1 LDQLTAFLNGF
12 FVTETKVR
20 AFLTYAEAIMNRMI
34 ACQIIALSFV
44 LIFGLPSFS
53 QAQKLVVGY
62 SGITAI
68 QAPFWII
75 KDAGYFK
82 QEGLDA
88 NLIYIAASS
97 TMAQAMMAGE
107 VAIST
112 ANSQAVVDTGLQG
125 GDLVA
130 IGAIVNFVALYVIA
144 APEIKSVQDLRGK
157 PVGVTRFGATTDF
170 AMQMFL
176 KKYGLEPVRD
186 VPIIQIGGLPE
197 LAAAL
202 SNKSIYAAAMS
213 YPMGLV
219 AQQAG
224 MKMLANLAKEQIPF
238 LHQGLTTTGKF
249 MREHRAQ
256 AKAFVR
262 AYGKAVHFMHTR
274 KEESKA
280 IVSRYTKVTDPGM
293 LEGTMQ
299 YAYDFVEK
307 IPLVKRE
314 AFQVTVDE
322 IAKKNPKAKQ
332 AKLEQFYDNSL
343 VQELINEGFF
353 ASLWGR

>member
-1 LDQLTAFLNGF
+1 MKERTARRYMAVYL
-12 FVTETKVR
+12 V
-20 AFLTYAEAIMNRMI
+20 AI
-34 ACQIIALSFV
+34 L
-44 LIFGLPSFS
+44 LLPSIVS
-53 QAQKLVVGY
+53 AQKIMIGY
-62 SGITAI
+62 SGVTAI
-68 QAPFWII
+68 QAPVWVM
-75 KDAGYFK
+75 KDAGHLK

-88 NLIYIAASS
+88 DLIYIASSS
-97 TMAQAMMAGE
+97 TMAQAMLAGD

-112 ANSQAVVDTGLQG
+112 TNSQAIVDTGLQG

-130 IGAIVNFVALYVIA
+130 VGAIVNFVALYVIA
-144 APEIKSVQDLRGK
+144 APEIKSVKDLRGK

-197 LAAAL
+197 LAAGL

-224 MKMLANLAKEQIPF
+224 MKMLANLAKEGIPF
-238 LHQGLTTTGKF
+238 VHQGLTTTGKF
-249 MREHRAQ
+249 LRERRAQ

-262 AYGKAVHFMHTR
+262 GYGKAVHFMHTR
-274 KEESKA
+274 KEESKS
-280 IVSRYTKVTDPGM
+280 IVSRYTKVTDPAM

-314 AFQVTVDE
+314 AFQVTADE
-322 IAKKNPKAKQ
+322 IGKKNPKAKA

-353 ASLWGR
+353 TSLWGK

>member
-1 LDQLTAFLNGF
+1 MKAFAWKLIVIN
-12 FVTETKVR
+12 
-20 AFLTYAEAIMNRMI
+20 
-34 ACQIIALSFV
+34 FV
-44 LIFGLPSFS
+44 LCFALPPLAS
-53 QAQKLVVGY
+53 AQKFVVGY

-82 QEGLDA
+82 QEGLDS
-88 NLIYIAASS
+88 NLVYIAASS
-97 TMAQAMMAGE
+97 TMAQAMLAGE

-130 IGAIVNFVALYVIA
+130 VGAIVNFVALYVIA

-157 PVGVTRFGATTDF
+157 PVGVSRFGATTDF

-224 MKMLANLAKEQIPF
+224 MKVLANLAKEEIPF
-238 LHQGLTTTGKF
+238 LHQGLTTTGRF
-249 MREHRAQ
+249 MRERRAQ

-262 AYGKAVHFMHTR
+262 AYGKAVHYMHTR

-280 IVSRYTKVTDPGM
+280 IVSRYTKVTDPAM

-307 IPLVKRE
+307 IPLVKRG
-314 AFQVTVDE
+314 AIQVTLDE
-322 IAKKNPKAKQ
+322 TGKKNPKAKQ
-332 AKLEQFYDNSL
+332 AKPEQFYDNSL
-343 VQELINEGFF
+343 VQELIKEGFF
-353 ASLWGR
+353 ASLWGK

>member
-1 LDQLTAFLNGF
+1 MKAFVDARLIVFSFIMILGF
-12 FVTETKVR
+12 STL
-20 AFLTYAEAIMNRMI
+20 A
-34 ACQIIALSFV
+34 S
-44 LIFGLPSFS
+44 
-53 QAQKLVVGY
+53 AQKLVVGY

-75 KDAGYFK
+75 KDAGFFK

-97 TMAQAMMAGE
+97 TMAQAMLAGE

-130 IGAIVNFVALYVIA
+130 VGAIVNFVALYVIA
-144 APEIKSVQDLRGK
+144 APEIKNVADLKGK
-157 PVGVTRFGATTDF
+157 PVGVSRFGATTDF
-170 AMQMFL
+170 AIQMFL

-202 SNKSIYAAAMS
+202 SKKSIYAAAMS

-224 MKMLANLAKEQIPF
+224 MKVLANLAKEEIPF

-249 MREHRAQ
+249 LRARREQ
-256 AKAFVR
+256 VKAFVR
-262 AYGKAVHFMHTR
+262 AYGRAVHFMHTR

-280 IVSRYTKVTDPGM
+280 IVSRYTKVTDPAM
-293 LEGTMQ
+293 LESTMQ

-307 IPLVKRE
+307 VPLVKRE
-314 AFQVTVDE
+314 AVQVTLDE
-322 IAKKNPKAKQ
+322 SSKKNPKAKQ
-332 AKLEQFYDNSL
+332 ANAEQFYDNSL
-343 VQELINEGFF
+343 VQELVNEGFF

>member
-1 LDQLTAFLNGF
+1 MKGL
-12 FVTETKVR
+12 
-20 AFLTYAEAIMNRMI
+20 I
-34 ACQIIALSFV
+34 AWKIIGLSFV
-44 LIFGLPSFS
+44 LLLGLPAVVS
-53 QAQKLVVGY
+53 AQKLVVGY
-62 SGITAI
+62 SGVTAI
-68 QAPFWII
+68 QAPFWIM
-75 KDAGYFK
+75 KDAGYLK
-82 QEGLDA
+82 QEGLDS

-130 IGAIVNFVALYVIA
+130 VGAIVNFVALYVIA
-144 APEIKSVQDLRGK
+144 APEIKTVQDLRGK

-186 VPIIQIGGLPE
+186 VPIIQIGGVPE

-202 SNKSIYAAAMS
+202 SKRSIYAAAMS

-224 MKMLANLAKEQIPF
+224 MKMLANLAKEEIPF
-238 LHQGLTTTGKF
+238 VHQGLTTTGKF
-249 MREHRAQ
+249 MRERRAQ

-262 AYGKAVHFMHTR
+262 AYGRAVHFMHNR

-280 IVSRYTKVTDPGM
+280 ILSRYTKVTDPAM

-307 IPLVKRE
+307 VPLVKRE
-314 AFQVTVDE
+314 AFQVTLDE
-322 IAKKNPKAKQ
+322 SGRKNPKAKL
-332 AKLEQFYDNSL
+332 AKAEQFYDNSL
-343 VQELINEGFF
+343 VEELIKEGFF
-353 ASLWGR
+353 VSLWGR

>member
-1 LDQLTAFLNGF
+1 MKGLIGWKITVLGF
-12 FVTETKVR
+12 
-20 AFLTYAEAIMNRMI
+20 
-34 ACQIIALSFV
+34 AL
-44 LIFGLPSFS
+44 LFGLPAVIS
-53 QAQKLVVGY
+53 AQKLVVGY
-62 SGITAI
+62 SGVTAI
-68 QAPFWII
+68 QAPFWIM
-75 KDAGYFK
+75 KDAGYLK
-82 QEGLDA
+82 QEGLDS

-130 IGAIVNFVALYVIA
+130 VGAIVNFVALYVIA

-202 SNKSIYAAAMS
+202 SKKSIYAAAMS

-224 MKMLANLAKEQIPF
+224 MKMLANLAKEEIPF
-238 LHQGLTTTGKF
+238 VHQGLTTTGKF
-249 MREHRAQ
+249 IRERRAQ

-262 AYGKAVHFMHTR
+262 AYGRAVHFMHNR
-274 KEESKA
+274 KEESKV
-280 IVSRYTKVTDPGM
+280 ILSRYTKVTDPAM
-293 LEGTMQ
+293 LEGTIQ

-307 IPLVKRE
+307 VPLVKRE
-314 AFQVTVDE
+314 AFQVTLDE
-322 IAKKNPKAKQ
+322 SGKKNPKAKL
-332 AKLEQFYDNSL
+332 AKAEQFYDNSL
-343 VQELINEGFF
+343 VEELIKEGFF
-353 ASLWGR
+353 VSLWGR

>member
-1 LDQLTAFLNGF
+1 MKGL
-12 FVTETKVR
+12 
-20 AFLTYAEAIMNRMI
+20 
-34 ACQIIALSFV
+34 IALKIVVLGFV
-44 LIFGLPSFS
+44 SLLGFPALVS
-53 QAQKLVVGY
+53 AQKLVVGY
-62 SGITAI
+62 SGVTAI
-68 QAPFWII
+68 QAPFWVM

-88 NLIYIAASS
+88 DLIYIAASS
-97 TMAQAMMAGE
+97 TMAQAMLAGE
-107 VAIST
+107 VAVST

-130 IGAIVNFVALYVIA
+130 VGAFVNFVALYIIA

-157 PVGVTRFGATTDF
+157 PVGVSRFGATTDF
-170 AMQMFL
+170 AIQKFL

-186 VPIIQIGGLPE
+186 VPILQIGGLPE

-202 SNKSIYAAAMS
+202 SKRSIYAAAMS

-219 AQQAG
+219 AQQSG
-224 MKMLANLAKEQIPF
+224 MKLLANLAKEEIPF
-238 LHQGLTTTGKF
+238 LHQGITTTGRF
-249 MREHRAQ
+249 MRERRAQ
-256 AKAFVR
+256 AKAVVR

-280 IVSRYTKVTDPGM
+280 ILSRYTKVTDPIM

-299 YAYDFVEK
+299 YAYEFVEK

-314 AFQVTVDE
+314 AFQVTLDE
-322 IAKKNPKAKQ
+322 SAKKNPKAKQ
-332 AKLEQFYDNSL
+332 AKAEQFYDNSL

-353 ASLWGR
+353 TSLWGK

>member
-1 LDQLTAFLNGF
+1 MTGLIGW
-12 FVTETKVR
+12 K
-20 AFLTYAEAIMNRMI
+20 
-34 ACQIIALSFV
+34 IIVLGFV
-44 LIFGLPSFS
+44 LLFGLPAVVS
-53 QAQKLVVGY
+53 AQKLVVGY
-62 SGITAI
+62 SGVTAI
-68 QAPFWII
+68 QAPFWIM
-75 KDAGYFK
+75 KDAGYLK
-82 QEGLDA
+82 QEGLDS

-130 IGAIVNFVALYVIA
+130 VGAIVNFVALYVIA
-144 APEIKSVQDLRGK
+144 APEIKTVQDLRGK

-186 VPIIQIGGLPE
+186 VPIIQIGGVPE

-202 SNKSIYAAAMS
+202 SKRSIYAAAMS

-224 MKMLANLAKEQIPF
+224 MKMLANLAKEEIPF
-238 LHQGLTTTGKF
+238 VHQGLTTTGKF
-249 MREHRAQ
+249 VRERRAH

-262 AYGKAVHFMHTR
+262 AYGRAVHFMHNR

-280 IVSRYTKVTDPGM
+280 ILSRYTKVTDPAM

-307 IPLVKRE
+307 VPLVKRE
-314 AFQVTVDE
+314 AFQVTLDE
-322 IAKKNPKAKQ
+322 SGKKNPKAKL
-332 AKLEQFYDNSL
+332 AKAEQFYDNSL
-343 VQELINEGFF
+343 VEELIKEGFF
-353 ASLWGR
+353 VSLWGR

>member
-1 LDQLTAFLNGF
+1 MKA
-12 FVTETKVR
+12 
-20 AFLTYAEAIMNRMI
+20 MI
-34 ACQIIALSFV
+34 GWKIIGLSVV
-44 LIFGLPSFS
+44 LLFGLPDVVS
-53 QAQKLVVGY
+53 AQKLVVGY
-62 SGITAI
+62 SGVTAI
-68 QAPFWII
+68 QTPFWIM
-75 KDAGYFK
+75 KDAGYLK
-82 QEGLDA
+82 QEGLDS

-130 IGAIVNFVALYVIA
+130 VGAIVNFVALYVIA

-186 VPIIQIGGLPE
+186 VPIIQIGGVPE

-202 SNKSIYAAAMS
+202 SKRSIYAAAMS

-224 MKMLANLAKEQIPF
+224 MKMLANLAKEEIPF
-238 LHQGLTTTGKF
+238 VHQGLTTTGKF
-249 MREHRAQ
+249 MRERRAQ

-262 AYGKAVHFMHTR
+262 AYGRAVHFMHNR

-280 IVSRYTKVTDPGM
+280 ILSRYTKVTDPAM

-307 IPLVKRE
+307 VPLVKRE
-314 AFQVTVDE
+314 AFQVTLDE
-322 IAKKNPKAKQ
+322 SGKKNPKAKL
-332 AKLEQFYDNSL
+332 AKAEQFYDNSL
-343 VQELINEGFF
+343 VEELIKEGFF
-353 ASLWGR
+353 VSLWGR

>member
-1 LDQLTAFLNGF
+1 MTGLIGWKLIVLGF
-12 FVTETKVR
+12 GM
-20 AFLTYAEAIMNRMI
+20 L
-34 ACQIIALSFV
+34 
-44 LIFGLPSFS
+44 FGLPAVVS
-53 QAQKLVVGY
+53 AQKLVVGY
-62 SGITAI
+62 SGVTAI
-68 QAPFWII
+68 QAPFWIM
-75 KDAGYFK
+75 KDAGYLK
-82 QEGLDA
+82 QEGLDS

-130 IGAIVNFVALYVIA
+130 VGAIVNFVALYVIA
-144 APEIKSVQDLRGK
+144 APEIKTVQDLKGK

-202 SNKSIYAAAMS
+202 SKRSIYAAAMS

-224 MKMLANLAKEQIPF
+224 MKMLANLAKEEIPF
-238 LHQGLTTTGKF
+238 VHQGLTTTGKF
-249 MREHRAQ
+249 VRERRAH

-262 AYGKAVHFMHTR
+262 AYGRAVHFMHNR
-274 KEESKA
+274 KEDSKA
-280 IVSRYTKVTDPGM
+280 ILSRYTKVTDPAM

-307 IPLVKRE
+307 VPLVKRE
-314 AFQVTVDE
+314 AFQVTLDE
-322 IAKKNPKAKQ
+322 SGKKNPKAKL
-332 AKLEQFYDNSL
+332 AKAEQFYDNSL
-343 VQELINEGFF
+343 VEELIKEGFF
-353 ASLWGR
+353 VSLWGR

>member
-1 LDQLTAFLNGF
+1 MKAFTWKLIVIN
-12 FVTETKVR
+12 VV
-20 AFLTYAEAIMNRMI
+20 L
-34 ACQIIALSFV
+34 CFV
-44 LIFGLPSFS
+44 LPAVTS
-53 QAQKLVVGY
+53 AQKFVVGY

-75 KDAGYFK
+75 NDAGYFK

-88 NLIYIAASS
+88 NLVYIAASS
-97 TMAQAMMAGE
+97 TMAQEMLAGE

-130 IGAIVNFVALYVIA
+130 VGALVNFVALYVIA

-186 VPIIQIGGLPE
+186 VPIIQIGGVPE

-202 SNKSIYAAAMS
+202 SSRSIYAAAMS

-224 MKMLANLAKEQIPF
+224 MKMLANLAKEEIPF
-238 LHQGLTTTGKF
+238 LHQGLTTTGRF
-249 MREHRAQ
+249 MRERRAQ
-256 AKAFVR
+256 VKAFVR
-262 AYGKAVHFMHTR
+262 AYAKAVHFMHTR

-280 IVSRYTKVTDPGM
+280 IVSRYTKVTDPAM

-314 AFQVTVDE
+314 AIQVTLE
-322 IAKKNPKAKQ
+322 ESGRKNPKAKQ
-332 AKLEQFYDNSL
+332 AKAEQFYDNSL
-343 VQELINEGFF
+343 VQELIKEGLF
-353 ASLWGR
+353 ASLWGK

>member
-1 LDQLTAFLNGF
+1 MKGL
-12 FVTETKVR
+12 
-20 AFLTYAEAIMNRMI
+20 
-34 ACQIIALSFV
+34 IALKIVVLGFVSFLGFPALV
-44 LIFGLPSFS
+44 S
-53 QAQKLVVGY
+53 AQKLVVGY
-62 SGITAI
+62 SGVTAI
-68 QAPFWII
+68 QAPFWVM

-88 NLIYIAASS
+88 DLIYIAASS
-97 TMAQAMMAGE
+97 TMAQAMLAGE
-107 VAIST
+107 VAVST

-130 IGAIVNFVALYVIA
+130 VGAFVNFVALYIIA

-157 PVGVTRFGATTDF
+157 PVGVSRFGATTDF
-170 AMQMFL
+170 AIQKFL

-186 VPIIQIGGLPE
+186 VPILQIGGLPE

-202 SNKSIYAAAMS
+202 SKRSIYAAAMS

-219 AQQAG
+219 AQQSG
-224 MKMLANLAKEQIPF
+224 MKLLANLAKEEIPF
-238 LHQGLTTTGKF
+238 LHQGITTTGRF
-249 MREHRAQ
+249 MRERRAQ
-256 AKAFVR
+256 AKAVVR

-280 IVSRYTKVTDPGM
+280 ILSRYTKVTDPIM

-299 YAYDFVEK
+299 YAYEFVEK

-314 AFQVTVDE
+314 AFQVTLDE
-322 IAKKNPKAKQ
+322 SAKKNPKAKQ
-332 AKLEQFYDNSL
+332 AKAEQFYDNSL

-353 ASLWGR
+353 TSLWGK

>member
-1 LDQLTAFLNGF
+1 MKAFAWKLVVIN
-12 FVTETKVR
+12 
-20 AFLTYAEAIMNRMI
+20 
-34 ACQIIALSFV
+34 FV
-44 LIFGLPSFS
+44 LCFALPAVAA
-53 QAQKLVVGY
+53 AQKLVVGY

-82 QEGLDA
+82 QEGLDS
-88 NLIYIAASS
+88 NLVYIAASS
-97 TMAQAMMAGE
+97 TMAQAMLAGE

-130 IGAIVNFVALYVIA
+130 VGAIVNFVALYVIA

-157 PVGVTRFGATTDF
+157 PVGVSRFGATTDF

-224 MKMLANLAKEQIPF
+224 MKMLANLAKEEIPF
-238 LHQGLTTTGKF
+238 LHQGLTTTGRF
-249 MREHRAQ
+249 MRERRAQ

-280 IVSRYTKVTDPGM
+280 IVSRYTKVTDPAM

-307 IPLVKRE
+307 VPLVKRE
-314 AFQVTVDE
+314 AIQVTLDE
-322 IAKKNPKAKQ
+322 TGKKNPKAKQ
-332 AKLEQFYDNSL
+332 AKPEQFYDNSL
-343 VQELINEGFF
+343 VQELIKEGFF
-353 ASLWGR
+353 ASLWGK

>member
-1 LDQLTAFLNGF
+1 LLSIR
-12 FVTETKVR
+12 EIKVQ
-20 AFLTYAEAIMNRMI
+20 ALLTYAEATMRETI
-34 ACQIIALSFV
+34 ACKLIVLSFV
-44 LIFGLPSFS
+44 LIFGLPAVS

-112 ANSQAVVDTGLQG
+112 ANSQAIVDTGLQG

-130 IGAIVNFVALYVIA
+130 VGAIVNFVALYVIA
-144 APEIKSVQDLRGK
+144 APEIKTVQDLRGK

-197 LAAAL
+197 LAAGL

-238 LHQGLTTTGKF
+238 LHQGLTTTARF
-249 MREHRAQ
+249 MRERRPQ

-293 LEGTMQ
+293 LEGTIQ

-314 AFQVTVDE
+314 AIQVTLDE
-322 IAKKNPKAKQ
+322 SGKKNPKAKQ
-332 AKLEQFYDNSL
+332 AKLEQFYDKSL

-353 ASLWGR
+353 ASLWGK

>member
-1 LDQLTAFLNGF
+1 MKRLIGW
-12 FVTETKVR
+12 K
-20 AFLTYAEAIMNRMI
+20 
-34 ACQIIALSFV
+34 IIILGLV
-44 LIFGLPSFS
+44 LLFGLPAGVS
-53 QAQKLVVGY
+53 AQKLVVGY
-62 SGITAI
+62 SGVTAI
-68 QAPFWII
+68 QAPFWIM
-75 KDAGYFK
+75 KDAGYLK
-82 QEGLDA
+82 QEGLDS

-130 IGAIVNFVALYVIA
+130 VGAFVNFVALYVIA

-186 VPIIQIGGLPE
+186 VPIIQIGGVPE

-202 SNKSIYAAAMS
+202 SKRSIYAAAMS

-224 MKMLANLAKEQIPF
+224 MKMLANLAKEEIPF
-238 LHQGLTTTGKF
+238 VHQGLTTTGKF
-249 MREHRAQ
+249 LRERRAH
-256 AKAFVR
+256 AKSFVR
-262 AYGKAVHFMHTR
+262 AYGRAVHFMHNR

-280 IVSRYTKVTDPGM
+280 ILSRYTKVTDPAM

-307 IPLVKRE
+307 VPLVKRE
-314 AFQVTVDE
+314 AFQVTLDE
-322 IAKKNPKAKQ
+322 SAKKNPKAKL
-332 AKLEQFYDNSL
+332 AKAEQFYDNSL
-343 VQELINEGFF
+343 VEELIKEGFF
-353 ASLWGR
+353 VSLWGR

>member
-1 LDQLTAFLNGF
+1 MKAFTCKLIVIN
-12 FVTETKVR
+12 
-20 AFLTYAEAIMNRMI
+20 
-34 ACQIIALSFV
+34 FV
-44 LIFGLPSFS
+44 LCLALPGVTS
-53 QAQKLVVGY
+53 AQKFVVGY

-75 KDAGYFK
+75 NDAGYFK
-82 QEGLDA
+82 QEGLDS
-88 NLIYIAASS
+88 NLVYIAASS
-97 TMAQAMMAGE
+97 TMAQAMLAGE

-130 IGAIVNFVALYVIA
+130 VGAIVNFVALYVIA
-144 APEIKSVQDLRGK
+144 SPEIKSVQDLRGK
-157 PVGVTRFGATTDF
+157 PVGVSRFGATTDF
-170 AMQMFL
+170 AIQMFL

-202 SNKSIYAAAMS
+202 SNRSIYAAAMS

-224 MKMLANLAKEQIPF
+224 MKMLANLAKEEIPF
-238 LHQGLTTTGKF
+238 LHQGLTTTGRF
-249 MREHRAQ
+249 MRERRAH

-262 AYGKAVHFMHTR
+262 AYGRAVHFMQTR
-274 KEESKA
+274 KEESKS
-280 IVSRYTKVTDPGM
+280 IVSRYTKVTDPAM

-314 AFQVTVDE
+314 AIQVTLDE
-322 IAKKNPKAKQ
+322 SGRKNPKAKQ
-332 AKLEQFYDNSL
+332 AKPEQFYDNSL
-343 VQELINEGFF
+343 VQELIKEGFF
-353 ASLWGR
+353 ASLWGK

>member
-1 LDQLTAFLNGF
+1 MKG
-12 FVTETKVR
+12 
-20 AFLTYAEAIMNRMI
+20 II
-34 ACQIIALSFV
+34 ACKLIVLSFV
-44 LIFGLPSFS
+44 LIFGLPAVS
-53 QAQKLVVGY
+53 QAQKFVVGY

-88 NLIYIAASS
+88 DLIYIAASS
-97 TMAQAMMAGE
+97 TMAQAMLAGE

-130 IGAIVNFVALYVIA
+130 VGAIVNFVALYVIA
-144 APEIKSVQDLRGK
+144 APEIKSVADLRGK

-186 VPIIQIGGLPE
+186 VPIIQIGGVPE

-224 MKMLANLAKEQIPF
+224 MKVLANLAKEEIPF
-238 LHQGLTTTGKF
+238 LHQGLTTTRKF
-249 MREHRAQ
+249 MRERRAQ

-262 AYGKAVHFMHTR
+262 AYGRAVHFMHTR
-274 KEESKA
+274 KEASKA
-280 IVSRYTKVTDPGM
+280 ILSRYTKVTDPAM
-293 LEGTMQ
+293 IEGTMQ

-314 AFQVTVDE
+314 AIQVTLDE

-353 ASLWGR
+353 VSLWGR

>member
-1 LDQLTAFLNGF
+1 MR
-12 FVTETKVR
+12 ET
-20 AFLTYAEAIMNRMI
+20 I
-34 ACQIIALSFV
+34 ACKLIVLSFV
-44 LIFGLPSFS
+44 LIFGLPAVS

-112 ANSQAVVDTGLQG
+112 ANSQAIVDTGLQG

-130 IGAIVNFVALYVIA
+130 VGAIVNFVALYVIA
-144 APEIKSVQDLRGK
+144 APEIKTVQDLRGK

-197 LAAAL
+197 LAAGL

-213 YPMGLV
+213 YPMGLI

-238 LHQGLTTTGKF
+238 LHQGFTTTARF
-249 MREHRAQ
+249 MRERRPQ

-293 LEGTMQ
+293 LEGTIQ

-314 AFQVTVDE
+314 AIQVTLDE
-322 IAKKNPKAKQ
+322 SGKKNPKAKQ

-353 ASLWGR
+353 ASLWGK

>member
-1 LDQLTAFLNGF
+1 MKAFAWKLIVIN
-12 FVTETKVR
+12 
-20 AFLTYAEAIMNRMI
+20 
-34 ACQIIALSFV
+34 FV
-44 LIFGLPSFS
+44 LCFALPAVAS
-53 QAQKLVVGY
+53 AQKFVVGY

-130 IGAIVNFVALYVIA
+130 VGAIVNFVALYVIA

-176 KKYGLEPVRD
+176 RKYGLEPVRD

-224 MKMLANLAKEQIPF
+224 MKLLANLAKEEIPF

-249 MREHRAQ
+249 MRERRAQ

-262 AYGKAVHFMHTR
+262 AYGRAVHFMHTR

-314 AFQVTVDE
+314 AVQLTLDE
-322 IAKKNPKAKQ
+322 TGKKNPKAKQ
-332 AKLEQFYDNSL
+332 AKAEQFYDNSL
-343 VQELINEGFF
+343 VQELIKEGFF
-353 ASLWGR
+353 ASLWGK

>member
-1 LDQLTAFLNGF
+1 MKAFAWKLIVIN
-12 FVTETKVR
+12 
-20 AFLTYAEAIMNRMI
+20 
-34 ACQIIALSFV
+34 FV
-44 LIFGLPSFS
+44 LCFALPPLAS
-53 QAQKLVVGY
+53 AQKFVVGY

-82 QEGLDA
+82 QEGLDS
-88 NLIYIAASS
+88 NLVYIAASS
-97 TMAQAMMAGE
+97 TMAQAMLAGE

-130 IGAIVNFVALYVIA
+130 VGAIVNFVALYVIA

-157 PVGVTRFGATTDF
+157 PVGVSRFGATTDF

-224 MKMLANLAKEQIPF
+224 MKVLANLAKEEIPF
-238 LHQGLTTTGKF
+238 LHQGLTTTGRF
-249 MREHRAQ
+249 MRERRAQ

-262 AYGKAVHFMHTR
+262 AYGKAVHYMHTR

-280 IVSRYTKVTDPGM
+280 IVSRYTKVTDPAM

-314 AFQVTVDE
+314 AIQVTLDE
-322 IAKKNPKAKQ
+322 TGKKNPKAKQ
-332 AKLEQFYDNSL
+332 AKPEQFYDNSL
-343 VQELINEGFF
+343 VQELIKEGFF
-353 ASLWGR
+353 ASLWGK

>member
-1 LDQLTAFLNGF
+1 MKAFAWKLIVIN
-12 FVTETKVR
+12 
-20 AFLTYAEAIMNRMI
+20 
-34 ACQIIALSFV
+34 FV
-44 LIFGLPSFS
+44 LCLVLPPVTS
-53 QAQKLVVGY
+53 AQKFVVGY

-75 KDAGYFK
+75 NDAGYFK
-82 QEGLDA
+82 QEGLDS
-88 NLIYIAASS
+88 NLVYIAASS
-97 TMAQAMMAGE
+97 TMAQAMLAGE

-130 IGAIVNFVALYVIA
+130 VGAIVNFVALYVIA
-144 APEIKSVQDLRGK
+144 SPEIKSVQDLRGK
-157 PVGVTRFGATTDF
+157 PVGVSRFGATTDF
-170 AMQMFL
+170 AIQMFL

-202 SNKSIYAAAMS
+202 SNRSIYAAAMS

-224 MKMLANLAKEQIPF
+224 MKMLANLAKEEIPF
-238 LHQGLTTTGKF
+238 LHQGLTTTGRF
-249 MREHRAQ
+249 MRERRAH

-262 AYGKAVHFMHTR
+262 AYGRAVHFMHTR
-274 KEESKA
+274 KEESKS
-280 IVSRYTKVTDPGM
+280 IVSRYTKVTDPAM

-314 AFQVTVDE
+314 AIQVTLDE
-322 IAKKNPKAKQ
+322 SGRKNSKAKQ
-332 AKLEQFYDNSL
+332 AKPEQFYDNSL
-343 VQELINEGFF
+343 VQELIKEGFF
-353 ASLWGR
+353 ASLWGK